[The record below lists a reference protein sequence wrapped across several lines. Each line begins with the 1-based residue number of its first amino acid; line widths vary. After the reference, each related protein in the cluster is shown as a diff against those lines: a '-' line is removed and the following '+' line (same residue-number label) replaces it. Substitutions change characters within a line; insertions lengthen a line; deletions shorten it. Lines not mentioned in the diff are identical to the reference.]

1 MRWGRRDAYVDI
13 AAEKIFT
20 AEKEGRKIAV
30 EVKSFVGQSEMSELE
45 KAVGQFVLYRFA
57 LKKKEP
63 DRELFLAIAKD
74 IYNDLF
80 VNPDGLAFIEI
91 NRLKMVVFDKDKEE
105 ILQWIN

>member
-1 MRWGRRDAYVDI
+1 MSAKDI
-13 AAEKIFT
+13 YHDTVI
-20 AEKEGRKIAV
+20 
-30 EVKSFVGQSEMSELE
+30 GQSDMSELE
-45 KAVGQFVLYRFA
+45 KAVGQFVLYHFA

-91 NRLKMVVFDKDKEE
+91 NRLKMLVFDKDKEE
-105 ILQWIN
+105 VLQWIS